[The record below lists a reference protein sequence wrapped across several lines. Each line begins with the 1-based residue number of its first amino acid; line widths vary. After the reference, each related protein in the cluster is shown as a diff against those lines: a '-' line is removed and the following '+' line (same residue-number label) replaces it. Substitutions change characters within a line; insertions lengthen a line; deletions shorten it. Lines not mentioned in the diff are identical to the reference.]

1 MSSTPSLSYLGDLVR
16 QYDRDRFLTTLFV
29 PPRMRNRLHTLYAFN
44 SEIARIRET
53 VTERLIGQMRLQW
66 WRDVLSD
73 LLEGKAPP
81 KGHPVAEP
89 LADLIQNS
97 SLSIPLLKSLLE
109 AREQDLEDVPIETL
123 SGLREYCRCTSS
135 NLSVLA
141 LECLGVRDEVSKE
154 AAEAVG
160 LAWALTGILRTV
172 RHLALAGKTMLPAQ
186 LLSESGLSIQDL
198 QHPYSVERLRPVM
211 ETVALEARNS
221 IDAARRVSGKVNLQA
236 LPVLLPAI
244 LSSHY
249 LRDMERKQYDI
260 FHRSLKRQ
268 RPAIVRLCWSAWRK
282 IY

>member
-29 PPRMRNRLHTLYAFN
+29 PPRIRNRLHTLYAFN
-44 SEIARIRET
+44 SEIARIREA
-53 VTERLIGQMRLQW
+53 VSEPIIGQIRLQW

-73 LLEGKAPP
+73 LEEGKAPP

-89 LADLIQNS
+89 LADLIEDS
-97 SLSIPLLKSLLE
+97 SLSIPLFKRLLE
-109 AREQDLEDVPIETL
+109 ARKQDLEDAPIETL
-123 SGLREYCRCTSS
+123 SGLREYCRSTSS
-135 NLSVLA
+135 TLSVLA
-141 LECLGVRDEVSKE
+141 LECLGVRDVASKE

-186 LLSESGLSIQDL
+186 LLSKSGLSIQELRSPD
-198 QHPYSVERLRPVM
+198 SIERLRPVIQ
-211 ETVALEARNS
+211 TVAHEAKNS
-221 IDAARRVSGKVNLQA
+221 IDAARCVSGMVNHQA
-236 LPVLLPAI
+236 LPVLLPAT

>member
-29 PPRMRNRLHTLYAFN
+29 PPRMRNPLHTLYAFN

-109 AREQDLEDVPIETL
+109 AREQDLEDAPIETL

-172 RHLALAGKTMLPAQ
+172 RHLALAGKTMLPAE

-198 QHPYSVERLRPVM
+198 QHPYSIERLRPVM
-211 ETVALEARNS
+211 KTVALEARNS
-221 IDAARRVSGKVNLQA
+221 IDAARCVSGKVNLQA